1 MEIQLSQHRL
11 RKTAD
16 PIGSR
21 FAACVRLS
29 LDCHLCPLGLCLA
42 FCWYHTVLV
51 MAALKQILKLGTV
64 GPLNLFILTLFFD
77 YSEPLVFPYEFLHEL
92 VSFCKA
98 ASWDSDREG

>member
-1 MEIQLSQHRL
+1 
-11 RKTAD
+11 
-16 PIGSR
+16 
-21 FAACVRLS
+21 
-29 LDCHLCPLGLCLA
+29 
-42 FCWYHTVLV
+42 